1 MCLKARVV
9 AEGDSEGDLVGDRS
23 WERAPPPRAALA
35 RRKRAAARREAVRRA
50 TANSFAILGEIEEV
64 SSEEQEDVEAEVG
77 GACRRSPC
85 LGAFME
91 GAFVRTAGEGLPP
104 ADSVAALPDLCNGE
118 SRRPQVRLDSEAEFP
133 PLPQLRG
140 SAAPLVVQV
149 LEEGSSSPLPEVLI
163 GEIPV
168 PLVREPAA
176 PPSEEG
182 ERL

>member
-1 MCLKARVV
+1 MCPKARVV

-50 TANSFAILGEIEEV
+50 ASNSFAILGESEEV
-64 SSEEQEDVEAEVG
+64 SSEDLEDVEAEVG

-85 LGAFME
+85 LGVFME
-91 GAFVRTAGEGLPP
+91 GALGRAAREGLPP
-104 ADSVAALPDLCNGE
+104 ADSEEALPDLGHGE
-118 SRRPQVRLDSEAEFP
+118 SRRSLVHLDSEAEFP

-140 SAAPLVVQV
+140 SAASLVGQV
-149 LEEGSSSPLPEVLI
+149 VEEGSSSPRSEVLV

-168 PLVREPAA
+168 P
-176 PPSEEG
+176 S
-182 ERL
+182 